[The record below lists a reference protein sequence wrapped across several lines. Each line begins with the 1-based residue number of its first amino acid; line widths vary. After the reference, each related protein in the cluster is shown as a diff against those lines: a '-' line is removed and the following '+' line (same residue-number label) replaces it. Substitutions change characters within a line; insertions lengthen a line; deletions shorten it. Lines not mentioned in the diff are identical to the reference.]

1 MSRINK
7 IKTKLKLGIVIK
19 LLKIFFGIEK
29 RLLKVKN
36 INFPKGQ
43 ALLSIWHGEQCVINS
58 FKDSIED
65 KTKFYVLVSASNDG
79 EMITKAIECLDLQAI
94 RGSSKRRAVA
104 GSLEIID
111 KLKEGCSIAM
121 MVDGPRGPKGKVKDG
136 IVNMAKLSGVP
147 VVPVAWTSK
156 DKTFVQ
162 FNSWDKFRLPV
173 GICKSV
179 ALYGNPIYIP
189 NDLTKEEL
197 KEWSNKIEIE
207 MNKLQDDLK
216 NNYDNYLR
224 Q

>member
-1 MSRINK
+1 MSRINR

-189 NDLTKEEL
+189 NNLTKEEQ

-207 MNKLQDDLK
+207 MNKLQEDLR
-216 NNYDNYLR
+216 NNYDEYLKK
-224 Q
+224 

>member
-1 MSRINK
+1 MSRIK
-7 IKTKLKLGIVIK
+7 QIKTKLKLGIVIK
-19 LLKIFFGIEK
+19 LLKIFFGIQK
-29 RLLKVKN
+29 KLLKVKN
-36 INFPKGQ
+36 INFPKQ
-43 ALLSIWHGEQCVINS
+43 QVLLAIWHGEQCVINS

-136 IVNMAKLSGVP
+136 IVNIAKLSGVP

-156 DKTFVQ
+156 DKTFVR
-162 FNSWDKFRLPV
+162 FNSWDDFRLPV

-197 KEWSNKIEIE
+197 KEWSNKIEVE

-216 NNYDNYLR
+216 NNYDNYLK

>member
-1 MSRINK
+1 MSRINR

-79 EMITKAIECLDLQAI
+79 EMITKAIECLDLQSI

-189 NDLTKEEL
+189 NNLTKEEQ

-207 MNKLQDDLK
+207 MNKLQEDLR
-216 NNYDNYLR
+216 NNYDEYLKK
-224 Q
+224 